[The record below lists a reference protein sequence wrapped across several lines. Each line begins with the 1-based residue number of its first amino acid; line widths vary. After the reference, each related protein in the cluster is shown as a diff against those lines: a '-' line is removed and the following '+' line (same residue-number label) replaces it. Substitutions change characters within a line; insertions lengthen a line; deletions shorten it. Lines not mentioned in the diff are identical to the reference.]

1 MVLATLK
8 RLAHELRAVLTDL
21 DPDRLSGSDASKLLD
36 AFTDLEKLATG
47 GKLLTARRVE
57 SSNVWRTKG
66 HRSAASHIAEVSGT
80 GIGPAIHT
88 LQAARQ
94 LVGLP
99 AAEEAVRKGRLSEV
113 QVKEIASAASLLPE
127 AEGELLQAAE
137 QQPLNVLKLRCRR
150 AKATGKGQATTY
162 RAIHRARYLRN
173 WIDDDGAVRLD
184 AKLTPDAGARL
195 LGAVKAQAERLAT
208 DARRAGV
215 NESARALAADALVR
229 LAGRS
234 GAAAPAIRQAATTA
248 ANGRPPE
255 NGTTPG
261 KRSRVTARM
270 GASGRRAGGAR
281 EGTPNDRIA
290 EDAGDDHSDQ
300 APRTMV
306 HVRVDHAALVRGHTE
321 AGEVCEIPGIGPIP
335 VGVAREMAG
344 DSILSVLITDG
355 VDVTTVAHA
364 GRTIPVSIR
373 RALLERDPA
382 CVVPGCE
389 VSDGL
394 EIDHIV
400 PYGEGG
406 TTTLGNLAR
415 LCHWHHYLKT
425 HQRHRLER
433 HGRRWVWISPPLQRG
448 PLQT

>member
-8 RLAHELRAVLTDL
+8 RLADELRAVLADL

-36 AFTDLEKLATG
+36 AFTDLEKLAAG

-80 GIGPAIHT
+80 GIGPAIHA

-113 QVKEIASAASLLPE
+113 QVKEIASAATLLPE
-127 AEGELLQAAE
+127 AEGELVQAAV

-150 AKATGKGQATTY
+150 AKATGKEQGTTY

-195 LGAVKAQAERLAT
+195 LGAVKAQKELLAA

-215 NESARALAADALVR
+215 NEPARALAVDALVR
-229 LAGRS
+229 LACRSGRS
-234 GAAAPAIRQAATTA
+234 APGAPAGNRVNGTAPASVGRATA
-248 ANGRPPE
+248 RRGHSNGRLPT
-255 NGTTPG
+255 GT
-261 KRSRVTARM
+261 
-270 GASGRRAGGAR
+270 RRR
-281 EGTPNDRIA
+281 
-290 EDAGDDHSDQ
+290 GDEDHSAECGTDDDIES

-321 AGEVCEIPGIGPIP
+321 HGEVCEIPGIGPIP
-335 VGVAREMAG
+335 VSVARELAS
-344 DSILSVLITDG
+344 DSVLSVLVTDG

-364 GRTIPVSIR
+364 GRTIPASIR

-394 EIDHIV
+394 EIDHIL
-400 PYGEGG
+400 PFGEGG
-406 TTTLGNLAR
+406 TTSIGNLAR

-433 HGRRWVWISPPLQRG
+433 HGRRWVWIPPVDAQQRG
-448 PLQT
+448 VLRSGRRME